1 MVDAD
6 SHDGAPEPGIAP
18 VNRDKRVDPGVIEGE
33 ITARDEDEA
42 QGGPH
47 ASESIG
53 AAASPPSPPRA
64 RRSAGGVMAFLA
76 GAVGGAVVA
85 ARIAA
90 GNY

>member
-18 VNRDKRVDPGVIEGE
+18 VNRDKRADPGVIEGE

-53 AAASPPSPPRA
+53 AAA
-64 RRSAGGVMAFLA
+64 
-76 GAVGGAVVA
+76 
-85 ARIAA
+85 
-90 GNY
+90 